1 MNDDNILDDYIHLKN
16 EGTYL
21 KIKYIS
27 AKTKELQEFGYTD
40 LTEKTVAEQLEKM
53 LKKEKLNVIGM
64 LIEKDLKD
72 ILK

>member
-1 MNDDNILDDYIHLKN
+1 MNDDTLDKYIPLKN
-16 EGTYL
+16 GRAYL
-21 KIKYIS
+21 KKEYIS